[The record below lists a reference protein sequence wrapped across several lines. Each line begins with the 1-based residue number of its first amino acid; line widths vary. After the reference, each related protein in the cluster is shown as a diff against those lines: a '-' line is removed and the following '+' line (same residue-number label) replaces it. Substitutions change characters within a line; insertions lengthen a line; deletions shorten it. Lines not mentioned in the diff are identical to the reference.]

1 MSNINA
7 TKRETLKGVFAESIR
22 GNNGFIQDLNEDLI
36 EIEPI
41 IESFTPS
48 CEGFD
53 TKIVALASS
62 INSIKSEIVVLHTNA
77 YNVGCGTTV
86 GISTMRQDTLLN
98 LSYKISDENYVDP
111 DHSDFDLPVNNP
123 YDVVSIALTSGN
135 VGYGTFSKHVPDDP
149 TTGIGT
155 LYASIGSGGPSC
167 PSFATQITAKED
179 QITSLRNELVSL
191 ATKVN
196 AIKEERVPYH
206 YRRFRDKV
214 DIIELN
220 AKNARINIAA
230 EALNNPIY
238 DPYTT

>member
-1 MSNINA
+1 MSNINGI
-7 TKRETLKGVFAESIR
+7 KKETLKGVFAESIR
-22 GNNGFIQDLNEDLI
+22 THNGFIQDHNEDLI

-53 TKIVALASS
+53 TKIVSLVSN
-62 INSIKSEIVVLHTNA
+62 INIIKSEIVVLHTNA
-77 YNVGCGTTV
+77 YAVGCGNTV
-86 GISTMRQDTLLN
+86 GISTMFQDTVLN
-98 LSYKISDENYVDP
+98 LSYKVSDENYVDT
-111 DHSDFDLPVNNP
+111 DHSDFDFPVNNP
-123 YDVVSIALTSGN
+123 FDVVSTVLTSGN

-149 TTGIGT
+149 TAGIGT

-167 PSFATQITAKED
+167 PGFASQITAKED
-179 QITSLRNELVSL
+179 QITSLRDELISL
-191 ATKVN
+191 ASKVN

-206 YRRFRDKV
+206 YRRFRNKV

-220 AKNARINIAA
+220 EKNAKLNIAA

>member
-1 MSNINA
+1 MSNINGI
-7 TKRETLKGVFAESIR
+7 KKETLKGVFAESVR
-22 GNNGFIQDLNEDLI
+22 GNIGFIQDLNEDLI
-36 EIEPI
+36 EIGPI

-53 TKIVALASS
+53 TKIVSLVSN

-77 YNVGCGTTV
+77 YAVGCGNTV
-86 GISTMRQDTLLN
+86 GISTMFQDTVLN
-98 LSYKISDENYVDP
+98 LSYKVSDENYVDT

-123 YDVVSIALTSGN
+123 FDVVSTVLTSGN

-167 PSFATQITAKED
+167 PGFASQIAVKED
-179 QITSLRNELVSL
+179 QITSLRNELISL
-191 ATKVN
+191 ASKVN
-196 AIKEERVPYH
+196 SIKEERVPYH
-206 YRRFRDKV
+206 YRRFRNKV

-220 AKNARINIAA
+220 EKNAKLNIAA
-230 EALNNPIY
+230 EALSNPIY

>member
-7 TKRETLKGVFAESIR
+7 TKRKTLKGVFAESIR

-77 YNVGCGTTV
+77 YAVGCGTTV

-123 YDVVSIALTSGN
+123 YDIVSIALTSGN

-167 PSFATQITAKED
+167 PSFATQIVAKETE
-179 QITSLRNELVSL
+179 ITSLRNELVSL

-206 YRRFRDKV
+206 YRKFRDKV

-220 AKNARINIAA
+220 AKNARLNIAA
-230 EALNNPIY
+230 EALSNPIY

>member
-22 GNNGFIQDLNEDLI
+22 ENTGFIQDLNEDLI

-53 TKIVALASS
+53 TKIVSLASS

-167 PSFATQITAKED
+167 PSFATQIAAKETE
-179 QITSLRNELVSL
+179 ITSLRNELVSL

-220 AKNARINIAA
+220 AKNARLNIAA
-230 EALNNPIY
+230 EALSNPIY

>member
-123 YDVVSIALTSGN
+123 
-135 VGYGTFSKHVPDDP
+135 
-149 TTGIGT
+149 
-155 LYASIGSGGPSC
+155 
-167 PSFATQITAKED
+167 
-179 QITSLRNELVSL
+179 
-191 ATKVN
+191 
-196 AIKEERVPYH
+196 
-206 YRRFRDKV
+206 
-214 DIIELN
+214 
-220 AKNARINIAA
+220 
-230 EALNNPIY
+230 
-238 DPYTT
+238 

>member
-7 TKRETLKGVFAESIR
+7 IKRETLKGVLAETIR
-22 GNNGFIQDLNEDLI
+22 GNIGFIQDSNQDLI

-53 TKIVALASS
+53 TKILSIASQIQNIQS
-62 INSIKSEIVVLHTNA
+62 DIVNLYEIA
-77 YNVGCGTTV
+77 YNAGCGGAV
-86 GISTMRQDTLLN
+86 GDYFQDTVEN

-111 DHSDFDLPVNNP
+111 DHSDFDAPVNNP
-123 YDVVSIALTSGN
+123 YDVVSVALTSGN
-135 VGYGTFSKHVPDDP
+135 VGYGTFTKFTQNNTSA
-149 TTGIGT
+149 GIGST
-155 LYASIGSGGPSC
+155 YTSIGSGGPLC
-167 PSFATQITAKED
+167 PGYATQIAAKEALLEPLRAE
-179 QITSLRNELVSL
+179 IISLIVP
-191 ATKVN
+191 VN

-220 AKNARINIAA
+220 AKNAKINIAV
-230 EALNNPIY
+230 EVLNNPVY